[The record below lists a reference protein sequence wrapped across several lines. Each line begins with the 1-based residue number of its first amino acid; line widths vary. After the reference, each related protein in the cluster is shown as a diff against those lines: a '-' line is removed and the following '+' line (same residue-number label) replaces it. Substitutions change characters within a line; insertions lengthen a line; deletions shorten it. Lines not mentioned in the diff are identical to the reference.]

1 MDQKKFLE
9 IVERSNTGVR
19 VTSDDWNLKYVA
31 KLCRKVSK
39 AHGMKWDKE
48 VIIPQDDELPDTMF
62 WKLTLV
68 VLPESLPWWHFSPL
82 YSYNMNAILK
92 NNILIQNIC

>member
-31 KLCRKVSK
+31 KLCRKVSR
-39 AHGMKWDKE
+39 AH
-48 VIIPQDDELPDTMF
+48 VRLQY
-62 WKLTLV
+62 V
-68 VLPESLPWWHFSPL
+68 QSH
-82 YSYNMNAILK
+82 
-92 NNILIQNIC
+92 ICGVQQ

>member
-31 KLCRKVSK
+31 KLCRKVSR
-39 AHGMKWDKE
+39 AHVRLQYGREIRD
-48 VIIPQDDELPDTMF
+48 
-62 WKLTLV
+62 
-68 VLPESLPWWHFSPL
+68 VLLLKRFSIRMYWL
-82 YSYNMNAILK
+82 LQRNQLST
-92 NNILIQNIC
+92 